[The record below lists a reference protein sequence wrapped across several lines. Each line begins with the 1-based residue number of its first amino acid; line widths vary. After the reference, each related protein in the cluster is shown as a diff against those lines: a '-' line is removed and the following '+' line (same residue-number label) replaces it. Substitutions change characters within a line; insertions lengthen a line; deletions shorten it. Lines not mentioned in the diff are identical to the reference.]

1 MLSQAQSNISV
12 DKLADE
18 ELVKRYSE
26 TRDKRAFGVLYKR
39 YAHLVYGSA
48 LKYMK
53 NEESARDM
61 VAQVFEKLYRKLPEV
76 EVQSFKNY
84 LYGSV
89 RNECIARLRQLNSE
103 RKKKEI
109 YTLDEK
115 NNDPFMENEGLLR
128 LLDSE
133 KSVEA
138 KIEQAISQLSEEQRR
153 CIRLFF
159 YEKKSYKEIE
169 EMTDFTLKQVKSYL
183 QNGKRNLRNLLS
195 EILDKEDS

>member
-26 TRDKRAFGVLYKR
+26 TRDNRAFGVLYKR

-128 LLDSE
+128 LLNSE

>member
-1 MLSQAQSNISV
+1 MPSQAQSNIPV
-12 DKLADE
+12 DTLSDE
-18 ELVKRYSE
+18 ELVQRYST
-26 TRDKRAFGVLYKR
+26 TRDKRSFGVLYKR

-76 EVQSFKNY
+76 QVQNFKNY

-89 RNECIARLRQLNSE
+89 RNECIARLRQINSE

-115 NNDPFMENEGLLR
+115 NNDPFMENEGLVR

-133 KSVEA
+133 ESVEEQVA
-138 KIEQAISQLSEEQRR
+138 QAIEELSAEQKL

-159 YEKKSYKEIE
+159 YEKRSYREIE
-169 EMTDFTLKQVKSYL
+169 EMTEFSLKQVKSYL
-183 QNGKRNLRNLLS
+183 QNGKRNLRNILS
-195 EILDKEDS
+195 QMLDKDS